1 MAASNR
7 RVGIVGVG
15 FGSAVYAPAFASEG
29 WEVAALCSRHRE
41 KARSAADA
49 VGVRDVHTDP
59 LEMIARDDIS
69 AIGIASPPATHHPLS
84 IAALQ
89 AGKHVLC
96 EKPFALNARQAAE
109 MRDAAKASGRT
120 AMVGHE
126 FRHTP
131 QRAYVKE
138 LLDGGYIGRFQ
149 LCTIELFLD
158 RYVTREPR
166 PLTWLARESEGGGLL
181 GALGSHYIDA
191 LRHWFGE
198 VTAVSGRLL
207 MLRPELLD
215 PATNH
220 VVKSETDDAFVFT
233 LEFAS
238 GGIATMIASFAA
250 TPARG
255 ARLAVMGDAG
265 TLIAEQ
271 PGPNPMED
279 GVVVASRNGSPLQ
292 PLPTPSR
299 YTPFTDARD
308 HRLMA
313 FRMLVREFNDG
324 IARGTSPAPNFTDAL
339 RCQEVLDAVRES
351 SRSGRR
357 IGIG

>member
-15 FGSAVYAPAFASEG
+15 FGSAVYVPAFASEG
-29 WEVAALCSRHRE
+29 FEVVAICSRHRD
-41 KARSAADA
+41 KARSAADVA
-49 VGVRDVHTDP
+49 GIRDVHTDAM
-59 LEMIARDDIS
+59 EMIARDDID
-69 AIGIASPPATHHPLS
+69 AIGIASPPATHYPLS
-84 IAALQ
+84 IAALR

-96 EKPFALNARQAAE
+96 EKPFALNAVQAAE
-109 MRDAAKASGRT
+109 MRDAARASGRT

-198 VTAVSGRLL
+198 VASVSGRLL
-207 MLRPELLD
+207 MLRPELLELSPD
-215 PATNH
+215 ADGPLAVAERGYFGTDQLLLLRLPDGATLQARVPAW
-220 VVKSETDDAFVFT
+220 
-233 LEFAS
+233 LELAPGERVRVS
-238 GGIATMIASFAA
+238 V
-250 TPARG
+250 RG
-255 ARLAVMGDAG
+255 A
-265 TLIAEQ
+265 
-271 PGPNPMED
+271 
-279 GVVVASRNGSPLQ
+279 VVAFPR
-292 PLPTPSR
+292 
-299 YTPFTDARD
+299 A
-308 HRLMA
+308 
-313 FRMLVREFNDG
+313 
-324 IARGTSPAPNFTDAL
+324 
-339 RCQEVLDAVRES
+339 
-351 SRSGRR
+351 
-357 IGIG
+357 

>member
-158 RYVTREPR
+158 RYVTPQPR
-166 PLTWLARESEGGGLL
+166 PATWMAASAEGGGIL
-181 GALGSHYIDA
+181 GALGSHYIDG
-191 LRHWFGE
+191 LRHWFGD
-198 VTAVSGRLL
+198 VRSATGRLST
-207 MLRPELLD
+207 LRPDLAD
-215 PATNH
+215 ATGRI
-220 VVKSETDDAFVFT
+220 VKAETDDAFAFT

-238 GGIATMIASFAA
+238 GGIATMVASFAA

-255 ARLAVMGDAG
+255 AKLAVMGDAG

-292 PLPTPSR
+292 PLPTPAR

-313 FRMLVREFNDG
+313 FRMLVRDFNDG

-339 RCQEVLDAVRES
+339 RCQQVLDAVRES
-351 SRSGRR
+351 SRSGRT
-357 IGIG
+357 IGVA